1 VLASALTLASVA
13 SAQEVAEIPFSSSPL
28 GTAALGGG
36 LRISQ
41 SPYLPSDNGDRL
53 QLDLV
58 PLYHY
63 EGKILFARGI
73 AGGVHV
79 FRNDSVELNL
89 FARFR
94 FQKLDP
100 TSNEYYADLDER
112 EQSLD
117 AGLEFSV
124 KRPWGEIK
132 LDWVTDTLHRH
143 NGEEARISYRYNFE
157 RGPWTYSPFIAWAW
171 QDSHLTNYYF
181 GVDEAE
187 ATPER
192 SAYLPGK
199 SQWVSVGLNTGW
211 QVSDRTVLFG
221 NVGFGFLGDGVAAS
235 PLVDKDE
242 FINVF
247 VGATYLMGN
256 AREPDYIMDADRVS
270 EWSWRVNYGYQAEGN
285 IVGEIDQ
292 GDLSGSDV
300 VDTTIGGLTF
310 SKLLSQGRHADA
322 LGRVAWFRHI
332 EQGEG
337 NGDFSSYAAYIML
350 MSTGYSQWSSE
361 ELFRWGFGFGM
372 SYAHK
377 VPIAEQYKQAKEGDK
392 TSHFLSYLEMTL
404 DFPLRRVSKAGWLQD
419 CYAGLTIVHRSGIF
433 GSSDLLGEVSGGSDW
448 LTAHLECKQ

>member
-1 VLASALTLASVA
+1 MRLLLQQWRRNGRGVLASVLVLAGVA

-41 SPYLPSDNGDRL
+41 SPYLPSDNGDQF

-63 EGKILFARGI
+63 EGKIVYARGI
-73 AGGVHV
+73 AAGVHLV
-79 FRNDSVELNL
+79 RNDSVELNL

-100 TSNEYYADLDER
+100 TSNEYYAGLDER
-112 EQSLD
+112 KQSLD

-124 KRPWGEIK
+124 RRPWGEIK

-143 NGEEARISYRYNFE
+143 NGEEARIVYRYNID
-157 RGPWTYSPFIAWAW
+157 RGPWTFSPFVAWAW
-171 QDSHLTNYYF
+171 QDDDLTNYYF
-181 GVDEAE
+181 GVSEAE

-192 SAYLPGK
+192 PAYLPGN
-199 SQWVSVGLNTGW
+199 SQWVSVGMNTGW

-221 NVGFGFLGDGVAAS
+221 NVGFGFLDDAAKDS
-235 PLVDKDE
+235 PLVDNDM

-256 AREPDYIMDADRVS
+256 ASEPEYIMDADRAG

-300 VDTTIGGLTF
+300 V
-310 SKLLSQGRHADA
+310 
-322 LGRVAWFRHI
+322 
-332 EQGEG
+332 
-337 NGDFSSYAAYIML
+337 
-350 MSTGYSQWSSE
+350 
-361 ELFRWGFGFGM
+361 
-372 SYAHK
+372 
-377 VPIAEQYKQAKEGDK
+377 
-392 TSHFLSYLEMTL
+392 
-404 DFPLRRVSKAGWLQD
+404 
-419 CYAGLTIVHRSGIF
+419 
-433 GSSDLLGEVSGGSDW
+433 
-448 LTAHLECKQ
+448 